1 MKPYPTITEEDNG
14 IRTGNDMAAPNIPYP
29 SFNDVLF
36 KIQENVDGDP
46 AILRST
52 AAKALELVDEK
63 KVLLSLGIVLEFLLE
78 K

>member
-1 MKPYPTITEEDNG
+1 
-14 IRTGNDMAAPNIPYP
+14 MAAPKIPYP

-63 KVLLSLGIVLEFLLE
+63 KVLLSPNESVVTVWPLQRQLEAERIFLDW
-78 K
+78 